1 MKTAVVGATGMVGR
15 TMMKV
20 LEERNFPVS
29 QLLPAA
35 SEKSVGK
42 EVIFNGK
49 PVKVVSVMEAVEAK
63 PEFAIFSAGA
73 STSKEWAPQFAKNGT
88 VVIDNS
94 SYWRMFQNIPL
105 VVPEINSHVIKKGDR
120 IIANPNCSTIQMVM
134 ALAPLHRKYK
144 IKRLVIATYQSV
156 TGTGVK
162 AVTQMENERAG
173 IKGEMAYAHQIDK
186 NCFPHGGTFQSDGYT
201 TEEQKL
207 LDETRKILED
217 QTIQVT
223 ATVVRI
229 PVVGGHSEAVNI
241 EFEKDFKID
250 DVIHL
255 LNKFPGVVV
264 YDNPAENKYPMP
276 ILAHNKD
283 EVFVGRIRRDLS
295 KEKCLNLWIVSD
307 NIRKGAATNAV
318 QIAEYMAENK
328 LILIPESWRVHNKK
342 ICLKFIDCRD
352 RSERMVET
360 GLRRMVETGLRPVST
375 DV

>member
-1 MKTAVVGATGMVGR
+1 
-15 TMMKV
+15 MMKV

-29 QLLPAA
+29 TLLPAA

-42 EVIFNGK
+42 EVLFKGK
-49 PVKVVSVMEAVEAK
+49 PVKVVSVKEAVDAK
-63 PEFAIFSAGA
+63 PVFAIFSAGA
-73 STSKEWAPQFAKNGT
+73 TTSKEWAPAFAKNGT

-94 SYWRMFQNIPL
+94 SYWRMDKNIPL
-105 VVPEINSHVIKKGDR
+105 IVPEINNHVIKKGDR

-144 IKRLVIATYQSV
+144 IKRLVVATYQSV

-173 IKGEMAYAHQIDK
+173 ITGEKAYAHQIDK
-186 NCFPHGGTFQSDGYT
+186 NCFPHGGTFQTDGYT

-207 LDETRKILED
+207 IDETRKILED
-217 QTIQVT
+217 QSIQVT

-241 EFEKDFKID
+241 EFEKDYNID
-250 DVIHL
+250 DIVNL
-255 LNKFPGVVV
+255 LNHFPGVVV

-276 ILAHNKD
+276 IMAHNKD
-283 EVFVGRIRRDLS
+283 EVFVGRIRRDFS

-318 QIAEYMAENK
+318 QIAEYMSANK
-328 LILIPESWRVHNKK
+328 LY
-342 ICLKFIDCRD
+342 
-352 RSERMVET
+352 
-360 GLRRMVETGLRPVST
+360 
-375 DV
+375 

>member
-1 MKTAVVGATGMVGR
+1 MVGR
-15 TMMKV
+15 TMIKV
-20 LEERNFPVS
+20 LEERNFPIS
-29 QLLPAA
+29 ELIPAA

-42 EVIFNGK
+42 EIMFKGK
-49 PVKVVSVMEAVEAK
+49 AVKIVSVQDAVDAK

-73 STSKEWAPQFAKNGT
+73 SASRDWAPVFAKNGT

-94 SYWRMFQNIPL
+94 SFWRMYPEVPL

-144 IKRLVIATYQSV
+144 IKRLVVATYQSV

-162 AVTQMENERAG
+162 AVAQMENERAG
-173 IKGEMAYAHQIDK
+173 ISGEMAYAHPIDK
-186 NCFPHGGTFQSDGYT
+186 NCFPHGGSFQADGYT

-207 LDETRKILED
+207 IDETRKILED

-241 EFEKDFKID
+241 EFEKDFDIA
-250 DVIHL
+250 DVRSL
-255 LNKFPGVVV
+255 LSNFPGLVV
-264 YDNPAENKYPMP
+264 YDNPSENIYPMP
-276 ILAHNKD
+276 IQAFNRD

-295 KEKCLNLWIVSD
+295 REKCLNLWVVSD

-318 QIAEYMAENK
+318 QIAEYMAANK
-328 LILIPESWRVHNKK
+328 LY
-342 ICLKFIDCRD
+342 
-352 RSERMVET
+352 
-360 GLRRMVETGLRPVST
+360 
-375 DV
+375 

>member
-15 TMMKV
+15 TMIKV
-20 LEERNFPVS
+20 LEERNFPVTE
-29 QLLPAA
+29 LIPAA

-42 EVIFNGK
+42 EIIFKGK

-73 STSKEWAPQFAKNGT
+73 SVSKEWAPVFAKNGT

-94 SYWRMFQNIPL
+94 SAWRMDKNVPL
-105 VVPEINSHVIKKGDR
+105 IVPEINSHVLKKGDM

-162 AVTQMENERAG
+162 AVAQMENERHG
-173 IKGEMAYAHQIDK
+173 IKGEMAYAHQIDM
-186 NCFPHGGTFQSDGYT
+186 NCFPHGGTFQPDGYT

-207 LDETRKILED
+207 IDETRKILED
-217 QTIQVT
+217 QTIMIT

-229 PVVGGHSEAVNI
+229 PVVGGHSEAVNV

-250 DVIHL
+250 DVKFLISQ
-255 LNKFPGVVV
+255 FPGNLV
-264 YDNPAENKYPMP
+264 YDSPAENKYPMP
-276 ILAHNKD
+276 VLSHNRD

-318 QIAEYMAENK
+318 QIAEYMLANK
-328 LILIPESWRVHNKK
+328 LY
-342 ICLKFIDCRD
+342 
-352 RSERMVET
+352 
-360 GLRRMVETGLRPVST
+360 
-375 DV
+375 